1 MCNTNTTILQL
12 SRSYGPYQL
21 PPPDVGIVRDPP
33 SQRHHD
39 PRWNVLVGAFCM
51 CLRPS
56 LAADQAQR
64 DARACIFVAVVHCS
78 DAPSALRCSVLALD
92 DSIFSD
98 DANYNKT
105 PPTAPVILTPPLY
118 TSQVLASTDA
128 TEVATVVRGL
138 RSMDAC
144 LAPWIST
151 QYCWL
156 DFGKTWDMANS
167 AKLQAWCHQNYAAN
181 GAVVLL
187 DISIRTLVA
196 NESERSRLWWLAVQR
211 SRQATSERDE
221 VMHWRGWDVTVFTPD
236 WQNYKS
242 IRLVDTFD
250 AQNAFGMTYAMN
262 VGSKSNVATLGSHG
276 RLFGGGDCAFRIF
289 RQTIGPIGFVD
300 VKVVTAPRS
309 LVELL
314 LSVKDIYLK
323 YKSFKVDLQFPYVP
337 AAWTTNDSAH
347 RHDQT
352 LAVGGNLLCDN
363 TNTKTPLADG
373 LAVFSGT
380 WACNSILTETIVS
393 GTLPRLLS
401 VLGVNLIGQSE
412 LGATADAI
420 RG

>member
-12 SRSYGPYQL
+12 SPSYGPYQL

-33 SQRHHD
+33 SQQHHD
-39 PRWNVLVGAFCM
+39 PRWNVLVVTR
-51 CLRPS
+51 L
-56 LAADQAQR
+56 QR
-64 DARACIFVAVVHCS
+64 DARACIFVEVVHCS

-98 DANYNKT
+98 DANYNNT

-118 TSQVLASTDA
+118 TSQVMASTDA
-128 TEVATVVRGL
+128 TDVATVVRGL

-181 GAVVLL
+181 GAV
-187 DISIRTLVA
+187 IRTPVA

-221 VMHWRGWDVTVFTPD
+221 VMHWRGWNVTVFTPD

-250 AQNAFGMTYAMN
+250 A
-262 VGSKSNVATLGSHG
+262 L
-276 RLFGGGDCAFRIF
+276 
-289 RQTIGPIGFVD
+289 
-300 VKVVTAPRS
+300 
-309 LVELL
+309 E
-314 LSVKDIYLK
+314 LK
-323 YKSFKVDLQFPYVP
+323 YKSFKVDLQFPCVL
-337 AAWTTNDSAH
+337 AAWTTSDSAH

-363 TNTKTPLADG
+363 TNTKTPLADD

-380 WACNSILTETIVS
+380 WACNSILT
-393 GTLPRLLS
+393 
-401 VLGVNLIGQSE
+401 
-412 LGATADAI
+412 
-420 RG
+420 